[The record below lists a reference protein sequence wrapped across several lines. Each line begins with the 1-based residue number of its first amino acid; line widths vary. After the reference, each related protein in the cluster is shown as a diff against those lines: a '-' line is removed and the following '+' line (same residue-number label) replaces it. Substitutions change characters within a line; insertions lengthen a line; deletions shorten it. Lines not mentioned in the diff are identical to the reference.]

1 MEKYLFLDP
10 AEVISACMYPGGDIF
25 LEAHKLNLED
35 VERWKSYTPSLQGIV
50 SKISDDFGLKSEI
63 LFINEDINSH
73 LCIRFYKEG
82 WDLSIVFE
90 KWDYKRSQIM
100 FEYIGIPAEKRVD
113 PKYSY
118 SKIFKE
124 STEKPTHPYGWEWV
138 DKYNG
143 NPVVLQ
149 KDIENGD
156 FQSFLEQEVGNIL
169 NKIEEN
175 RLPMK

>member
-50 SKISDDFGLKSEI
+50 SKISDVFGLKSEI

-82 WDLSIVFE
+82 WDLSI
-90 KWDYKRSQIM
+90 
-100 FEYIGIPAEKRVD
+100 
-113 PKYSY
+113 
-118 SKIFKE
+118 
-124 STEKPTHPYGWEWV
+124 GWEWV

-149 KDIENGD
+149 KDIENGY
-156 FQSFLEQEVGNIL
+156 FQSFLEKEVGYIL
-169 NKIEEN
+169 FKIEEN